1 MPRVV
6 HFEIPSDDPERAVR
20 FYSELFGWE
29 FQKWEGPMDYWLV
42 TTGNKDEPGING
54 GLMARQDASQGV
66 TYVVDVPSVDEYLAR
81 AEAAGGSV
89 VVPKMP
95 VPGVGWVAYV
105 ADPDGNVTG
114 MMQEDPS
121 AGGGA

>member
-54 GLMARQDASQGV
+54 GLTARQDASQGV
-66 TYVVDVPSVDEYLAR
+66 TNVVDVPSVDEYIAR